1 MTDETNPEDGLD
13 DSRKDILSSVG
24 TEGDETNTGR
34 RSVLRGGAATALAT
48 VGFTSTAAAVDP
60 TGRLEL
66 DLVQRRY
73 RSAEAKRGAVQQ
85 HGREL
90 LGLLAERGYLDA
102 VDVDELVTSELR
114 VVGRRV
120 DGTATAQI
128 RTTETLDG
136 DEVVVAVE
144 PEADRSYAVIYG
156 DAGTTILDPD
166 ADGDDVSTEGCLI
179 GTACFAGSSCDSDC
193 EYLEVY
199 CCEDGSC
206 YTGSYEGC
214 CEGTCYSNCSYACD
228 Y

>member
-24 TEGDETNTGR
+24 TEAEETDTGR
-34 RSVLRGGAATALAT
+34 RSVLRGAAATALAT

-66 DLVQRRY
+66 DLVKRRY
-73 RSAEAKRGAVQQ
+73 RSAEAKRAAVQQ
-85 HGREL
+85 HGQEL

-102 VDVDELVTSELR
+102 ADVGELVTSELQ
-114 VVGRRV
+114 VFGRRV

-144 PEADRSYAVIYG
+144 PEADRSYAVIDG
-156 DAGTTILDPD
+156 DAGMEILDPD
-166 ADGDDVSTEGCLI
+166 ADGDDVSTDGCLV
-179 GTACFAGSSCDSDC
+179 GTACFSGGTCDSNC
-193 EYLEVY
+193 LYLEVY
-199 CCEDGSC
+199 CCDDGSC
-206 YTGSYEGC
+206 YTGSSQGC
-214 CEGTCYSNCSYACD
+214 CEGTCYSDCSYACS
-228 Y
+228 